1 MATSYT
7 FVLCIPVSVTYPQTP
22 ILVAEFSQYGSSIGY
37 SGITACNNIAEL
49 IDEIF
54 LNVYAPN
61 YGGSWT
67 ISTQSDG
74 SFYTHTI
81 QYTGL
86 TSDPEPT
93 SGQLIGF
100 YVTLNPSP
108 SSHFGYVLQ
117 DCPAEPTTCDTCK
130 QVTVKACQASYTLTT
145 GLTPAT
151 TYTVALHAGN
161 GNTYTQEVTTDGSGN
176 ITIDAA
182 AVDFPE
188 GFWVPESGGYVLKV
202 YPNNDLDTPEDLTI
216 DAVVYTCIQLNFTYV
231 TTTT

>member
-1 MATSYT
+1 
-7 FVLCIPVSVTYPQTP
+7 
-22 ILVAEFSQYGSSIGY
+22 
-37 SGITACNNIAEL
+37 
-49 IDEIF
+49 
-54 LNVYAPN
+54 
-61 YGGSWT
+61 
-67 ISTQSDG
+67 
-74 SFYTHTI
+74 
-81 QYTGL
+81 
-86 TSDPEPT
+86 
-93 SGQLIGF
+93 
-100 YVTLNPSP
+100 
-108 SSHFGYVLQ
+108 
-117 DCPAEPTTCDTCK
+117 
-130 QVTVKACQASYTLTT
+130 VKACQASYTLTT